1 MAITKVSRGLLN
13 TGVSDSSDAT
23 AITIDSSERVG
34 LNGLTPSDYYNTAD
48 DLVLGGS
55 SSHGMTI
62 VSGTTENGA
71 IFFADGTSGN
81 AEYEGY
87 LIYEH
92 GTNVMRFA
100 TSATERMRIDSSGN
114 VGIGTTNGDVANDGV
129 AARTYVGI
137 IGSSNRGV
145 LNIGST
151 AANGADGGK
160 ISFVN
165 GANAIADIYSDADSG
180 SQTNGFLQF
189 VTGQTAR
196 MRITSSGMVGIGTT
210 SPGYIFHVNDS
221 ASGGTSFQFQGNG
234 PNLYTAMTNTS
245 ATNYIGVNGTQWEF
259 YCGGTL
265 KFQINTTNGG
275 QTVSDQKFKK
285 DIEDISY
292 GLDTVKALQPRKFK
306 WKENDESTIGFIA
319 QEVKP
324 VISEIITEPLQSPE
338 GLENGMTLNYSALTA
353 VLTKAIQEQQEI
365 IDDLKARIE
374 VLEA

>member
-1 MAITKVSRGLLN
+1 MAITKVSRGLLS

-34 LNGLTPSDYYNTAD
+34 IGVTSLSQKLEVSGNVGITDN
-48 DLVLGGS
+48 LGVGTGS
-55 SSHGMTI
+55 SSPNSRLQI
-62 VSGTTENGA
+62 KK
-71 IFFADGTSGN
+71 DGTSNYANQTFSNANSTAGITFGIAGSGTGN
-81 AEYEGY
+81 Y
-87 LIYEH
+87 LADNAFLLNTGSSAFIF
-92 GTNVMRFA
+92 GTGDV
-100 TSATERMRIDSSGN
+100 ERMRIDSSG
-114 VGIGTTNGDVANDGV
+114 
-129 AARTYVGI
+129 R
-137 IGSSNRGV
+137 
-145 LNIGST
+145 
-151 AANGADGGK
+151 
-160 ISFVN
+160 
-165 GANAIADIYSDADSG
+165 
-180 SQTNGFLQF
+180 
-189 VTGQTAR
+189 
-196 MRITSSGMVGIGTT
+196 VGIGTT
-210 SPGYIFHVNDS
+210 SPDAMLKVVSNSNAYAASWIRGDQFGLRVSAGSTSSHYALRIANSSDTTLATFNGDGKVGIGTSSPGYLFHVNNS

-353 VLTKAIQEQQEI
+353 VLTKAIQEQQEQI
-365 IDDLKARIE
+365 EALQSEINTLKGGE
-374 VLEA
+374 

>member
-1 MAITKVSRGLLN
+1 MAITKVSRGLLD

-23 AITIDSSERVG
+23 AITIDSSENVG
-34 LNGLTPSDYYNTAD
+34 
-48 DLVLGGS
+48 
-55 SSHGMTI
+55 I
-62 VSGTTENGA
+62 GTTSGDVRSDGNANRTYVSIIGNA
-71 IFFADGTSGN
+71 NRGVLNLGSTASAGADGVKLTFVN
-81 AEYEGY
+81 
-87 LIYEH
+87 
-92 GTNVMRFA
+92 GTNAVGEIYVDPDSGSQTNGFMVFS
-100 TSATERMRIDSSGN
+100 TSNSERMRIDSSG
-114 VGIGTTNGDVANDGV
+114 
-129 AARTYVGI
+129 R
-137 IGSSNRGV
+137 
-145 LNIGST
+145 
-151 AANGADGGK
+151 
-160 ISFVN
+160 
-165 GANAIADIYSDADSG
+165 
-180 SQTNGFLQF
+180 
-189 VTGQTAR
+189 
-196 MRITSSGMVGIGTT
+196 VGIGTT
-210 SPGYIFHVNDS
+210 SPGYLLHVNDS

-245 ATNYIGVNGTQWEF
+245 ATSFIGVNGTQWEF

-353 VLTKAIQEQQEI
+353 VLTKAIQEQQEQI
-365 IDDLKARIE
+365 EALQSEINTLKGGE
-374 VLEA
+374 